1 MSNRWGKK
9 WKQWQTSF
17 SWAPKSLLTM
27 TAAMKLKDACSLESY
42 DKPRQH
48 IKKQRHHFVNEG
60 LYGQSYG
67 FSSSHIWVWE
77 LDHKEDWV
85 QKNWYFPIVALE
97 KTVESPLACR
107 EIEPVNPKGNQPWIV
122 IGRTVAKAEA
132 PILGQL
138 MQRAHSLEKKT
149 LSLGKIEG
157 KRRGGQQ
164 RLRWL
169 DNVTHS
175 VDLNLSKL
183 GEIVAFRGAWR
194 ATVLWVVN
202 SRTQHSD
209 WTTTKT
215 KAGTCQALTI
225 T

>member
-107 EIEPVNPKGNQPWIV
+107 EIEPVNPKGNKSGIV
-122 IGRTVAKAEA
+122 IRRTVAESEA
-132 PILGQL
+132 PILWPHDAKSWLIGKDSDAGKDWRQE
-138 MQRAHSLEKKT
+138 EKGT
-149 LSLGKIEG
+149 TENEMIGWHH
-157 KRRGGQQ
+157 
-164 RLRWL
+164 WL
-169 DNVTHS
+169 YGHEF
-175 VDLNLSKL
+175 K
-183 GEIVAFRGAWR
+183 
-194 ATVLWVVN
+194 
-202 SRTQHSD
+202 
-209 WTTTKT
+209 
-215 KAGTCQALTI
+215 
-225 T
+225 

>member
-1 MSNRWGKK
+1 MGKK

-132 PILGQL
+132 PILGHL
-138 MQRAHSLEKKT
+138 MQRAHSLEKKNPESGKDWRQKERGT
-149 LSLGKIEG
+149 AEVEMVRQRYSLSGPEFEQTRGDSGIQRSLAGYSPLGCK
-157 KRRGGQQ
+157 Q
-164 RLRWL
+164 
-169 DNVTHS
+169 
-175 VDLNLSKL
+175 
-183 GEIVAFRGAWR
+183 
-194 ATVLWVVN
+194 
-202 SRTQHSD
+202 SD
-209 WTTTKT
+209 TT
-215 KAGTCQALTI
+215 
-225 T
+225 